1 MAKKESTRTL
11 HKRSRRRATA
21 ESTDPIAERADFCV
35 VGIGASAGGLDALER
50 FFRRCPADLGM
61 ALVLLQHLDPVHAS
75 LLTEIIQRSTDM
87 PVVEALDQV
96 RVEPN
101 HVYVIPPN
109 REMEIKGGMLHLSV
123 PNLPRGQRM
132 PIDSFLRSL
141 AVDLADRS
149 IGVIL
154 SGSGTDGTLGLRAI
168 HGAGGIC
175 LVQEPST
182 AKFAGMP
189 QSAISA
195 GYATHIVPVEAM
207 PDILRSWTHQ
217 PFLPRTLHPTVP
229 VDFAID
235 LNSVSSQNQILLQVR
250 SATGHDFSLYKK
262 STILRRIIRR
272 MEQLHIADL
281 TAYSQYLTTHSA
293 EVVLLFK
300 ELLINVTSFFRDP
313 EAFLLLQQTILPS
326 LLEHKPDHY
335 VFRVWV
341 AGCATGEE
349 AYSIAILLQELL
361 DERLDQQ
368 RVDFSFQIFATDLDE
383 DAITVA
389 RAGSYPPNI
398 AQDVTP
404 NRLRR
409 FFVQDDAGYRVKKG
423 IREKVIFAVQN
434 VIKDPP
440 FTKLDLLS
448 FRNVMIYLEPE
459 LQSRLIP
466 TLHYALRP
474 KGVLFLSASES
485 ITKHPELFS
494 ALDRRWKFYQ
504 ANPVVSSSACVRTRE
519 PAYTHSPA
527 SSTASTLVTSQPKT
541 YNIAE
546 LSQRALLKFYAPAA
560 VTTDLTGNIL
570 YVHGDTGRYLRPAP
584 GPVTTDVV
592 EMAREGLQPE
602 LRAAIHRAAS
612 EGQPTLNREVQIKT
626 DDGLCSV
633 RFGVRLLPVHGGSS
647 TSEEVLLLLT
657 FQDGREESLAAA
669 KKRHKTRA
677 APPVSSGQIEHLE
690 RELAYAKES
699 LQVTLE
705 DQQASTEE
713 LRSTNEELQ
722 SANEELQSSNEE
734 METSREEMQ
743 SLNEELLTTNA
754 ELTTKIEQLGGI
766 QNDMKNLFDSISSGI
781 LFLDHHLFI
790 RRYTRGAVKVFRLID
805 ADVGRPLEDIKSNLE
820 GDDLLDE
827 LQAVLDTL
835 IPREREVRTM
845 DGSWYLAR
853 IQPYR
858 TLDNVIEGVVLSFT
872 EVTAFKL
879 ASESVRRSEAMLA
892 TAQEIAHLGS
902 WELDVAAGL
911 VHCSGEMFKILDY
924 PAVDAPVPL
933 VKLLGVLSAA
943 ERERVTAAIKAS
955 VETGLPFD
963 IRYRITRQNGT
974 QRDVHSRARVIA
986 DSQGRVTRLI
996 GSTLDITETML
1007 SLGSLHNDRLH

>member
-1 MAKKESTRTL
+1 
-11 HKRSRRRATA
+11 
-21 ESTDPIAERADFCV
+21 
-35 VGIGASAGGLDALER
+35 
-50 FFRRCPADLGM
+50 M
-61 ALVLLQHLDPVHAS
+61 ALVLLQHLDPVHES
-75 LLTEIIQRSTDM
+75 LLSEIIQRSTDM

-96 RVEPN
+96 GVEPN

-123 PNLPRGQRM
+123 PNRPRGHRM

-217 PFLPRTLHPTVP
+217 PFLPRTIHPTVP
-229 VDFAID
+229 IDSARD
-235 LNSVSSQNQILLQVR
+235 LNSVSSLNQILLQVR

-262 STILRRIIRR
+262 STIGRRIIRR
-272 MEQLHIADL
+272 MGQLNIADL
-281 TAYSQYLTTHSA
+281 TAYSQYLSTDPG
-293 EVVLLFK
+293 ELVLLFK

-313 EAFLLLQQTILPS
+313 AAFLVLQQTILPS

-349 AYSIAILLQELL
+349 AYSIAIVLQELL
-361 DERLDQQ
+361 DERLDKH

-383 DAITVA
+383 DAIAVA
-389 RAGSYPPNI
+389 RTGSYPPNI

-409 FFVQDDAGYRVKKG
+409 FFVQDDAGYKVKKG
-423 IREKVIFAVQN
+423 IRERVIFAVQN

-448 FRNVMIYLEPE
+448 FRNVMIYFEPD
-459 LQSRLIP
+459 LQRRLMPI
-466 TLHYALRP
+466 LHYALRP

-485 ITKHPELFS
+485 ITNHPELFS

-504 ANPVVSSSACVRTRE
+504 ANPVVSSSASASLRTRE
-519 PAYTHSPA
+519 LAYTHNPA
-527 SSTASTLVTSQPKT
+527 NSTANPIVMSPPKT

-592 EMAREGLQPE
+592 EMAREGLRLE
-602 LRAAIHRAAS
+602 LRAAIHHAAS

-633 RFGVRLLPVHGGSS
+633 RFDVRLLPVQTGSAIG
-647 TSEEVLLLLT
+647 EEKLLLLT
-657 FQDGREESLAAA
+657 FQDNPEGSRAAA
-669 KKRHKTRA
+669 KKSHRTGA
-677 APPVSSGQIEHLE
+677 APSVQSDQIEHLE
-690 RELAYAKES
+690 RELANARES

-743 SLNEELLTTNA
+743 SLHEELLTANA
-754 ELTTKIEQLGGI
+754 ELNTKIEQLGGI

-781 LFLDHHLFI
+781 LFLDHRLLI
-790 RRYTRGAVKVFRLID
+790 RRYTRGAVKVFRLI
-805 ADVGRPLEDIKSNLE
+805 ASDVGRPLGDIKSNLE

-835 IPREREVRTM
+835 IPREREVRTL

-879 ASESVRRSEAMLA
+879 ASETVRRSEAMLA

-911 VHCSGEMFKILDY
+911 LHCSGEMFKIFDY
-924 PAVDAPVPL
+924 PAVDAPVR
-933 VKLLGVLSAA
+933 LGKILGRLSAA

-955 VETGLPFD
+955 VDTGQPFD
-963 IRYRITRQNGT
+963 IRYRITRQDGT

-986 DSQGRVTRLI
+986 DSDGRVTRLI

-1007 SLGSLHNDRLH
+1007 SLGSLHKDRLH